1 MGREDFDGSDEYVD
15 DPEEMEEILTQELRD
30 RGIWWGD
37 SIARIKDPERQ
48 QELIEK
54 AEKLLEE
61 REELLRK
68 SESGEIDDY
77 GFWARNWDL
86 RQKIS
91 KEAFKAHLES
101 VFPAPGELGEL
112 SEEYDNMTTGDPEW
126 IEINDR
132 LNAFIKRDPDYAQ
145 EEADRQF
152 EQGEIGQEAYDL
164 ISEKVKRYRRA
175 K

>member
-1 MGREDFDGSDEYVD
+1 MGREDYDGPDEFMD
-15 DPEEMEEILTQELRD
+15 DPEEREDVWAQELRD
-30 RGIWWGD
+30 GGIWWVD
-37 SIARIKDPERQ
+37 AIDTIEDPERRQ
-48 QELIEK
+48 VLMERAKE
-54 AEKLLEE
+54 LLEE
-61 REELLRK
+61 RKELLRG
-68 SESGEIDDY
+68 SESGEIDDFE
-77 GFWARNWDL
+77 FWARNWEL
-86 RQKIS
+86 RKKFS

-112 SEEYDNMTTGDPEW
+112 SEEYDNMTTGDPKW

-132 LNAFIKRDPDYAQ
+132 LNAFIKNNPDYAQ

-152 EQGEIGQEAYDL
+152 EEGEIGQEAYDL